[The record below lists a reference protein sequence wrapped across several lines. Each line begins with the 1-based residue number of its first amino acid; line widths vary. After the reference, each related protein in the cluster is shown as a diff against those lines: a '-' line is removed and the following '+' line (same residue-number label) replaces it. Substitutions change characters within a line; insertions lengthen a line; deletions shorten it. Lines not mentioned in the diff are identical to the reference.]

1 MRLRRLTLARY
12 GKFTDQSIDFGK
24 AVEGAPDLHVVYGP
38 NEAGKSTAFSGFLD
52 LLFGIEMQS
61 RYNFLHP
68 YETMRVGGCLELS
81 GGPRELVRIKKPQ
94 PTLRDASNQ
103 PVPDGLILGDL
114 GGLDRNVYRTM
125 FSLDDETLEAGGDSI
140 LASNGEL
147 GQLLFSATAGLA
159 ELSKVLMDL
168 RAKTD
173 GFTWPNA
180 RSGELYQLK
189 AGLAALKVERD
200 KVDTLASEY
209 NRLAAARDAAASSY
223 DAALSERSQ
232 AKAGLDGARRLLA
245 ALPRFNALGRLLLK
259 LEPFAGLPVVP
270 LGWLGE
276 LPALEQAE
284 LRHRSDTQL
293 AEAEVKRLSAAIEVI
308 VVDARA
314 LSLAGGLDRLT
325 ALAARN
331 STAEIDLP
339 IRKRELARVDGEVG
353 GILAQLGREGD
364 SDPDRLRLTAVQ
376 SATFE
381 GLMETRSGIEAKV
394 TAANEELSQ
403 ALLELT
409 EARQVL
415 QAANGKDMPGALP
428 EVVSAL
434 QALRE
439 SDHLL
444 RLQASAKARLQ
455 HDEALTAGL
464 ASLAPWLGNA
474 TGLAALAVPDEGTV
488 KTWQGRAE
496 EDARMLARR
505 RADLE
510 RLEGEAQERSTALD
524 AIAKVAGLLSDQEA
538 AEVRSAREAAWAAH
552 RRALD
557 TVSAELFEAALR
569 RDDIVGSARLGH
581 ERDLA
586 KLHELAQAV
595 TIKQAEVKRAETL
608 LTTAT
613 SDQEQHAGL
622 VAKATAQVAP
632 ALAGLKPAQLLVW
645 MGKRDAALGCWNQLR
660 QAERDARDAE
670 ADGLALRNK
679 LQAALKQAGVAVDP
693 VAAPESLAAIA
704 QSTVAREAHLQA
716 LRKDVTERERD
727 VRKRELAVQK
737 TSLADKAWL
746 TSWRAACSG
755 CWLGEAAASLP
766 FGAVRGL
773 LAAAAA
779 LGPALKERSGLE
791 FRITGMEDDQIAF
804 GRELERLT
812 MELGIDPAGR
822 LNTELAALVSDRVQT
837 ACLAAKERQR
847 LQEDLVK
854 ARDRERIVQD
864 AARAHA
870 SRIGEMMEVFQ
881 AGSLMEVAG
890 KLRDAHEKADLLKQ
904 ASEAERDLLSILQV
918 GTLADA
924 QAVLNG
930 AVQPELELTEAKIA
944 AQLEGLEQR
953 TRELFAA
960 SKEATDRINAIGG
973 DDAAARI
980 EERRR
985 TQILEV
991 EEKASQYLR
1000 LRLGIAAADRALRAY
1015 RDQHRSSMM
1024 TQASHA
1030 FTLISRGAYRGLT
1043 TQPGKDG
1050 DILVALSADGSSKLA
1065 ADLSKG
1071 TRFQLYLALRAAGY
1085 REFAKV
1091 RPTVPFVAD
1100 DIMETFDDFRA
1111 EETLKVLGEMSL
1123 LGQVIYLTHHDH
1135 LRVIAERTVPGVRIH
1150 KLGTPPLTEQALA

>member
-1 MRLRRLTLARY
+1 MRLRRLDLARY
-12 GKFTDQSIDFGK
+12 GKFTDQSIDFGE
-24 AVEGAPDLHVVYGP
+24 ALAGTPDLHVVYGP
-38 NEAGKSTAFSGFLD
+38 NEAGKSTAFAGFLD

-81 GGPRELVRIKKPQ
+81 CGPRELVRIKKPQ
-94 PTLRDASNQ
+94 PTLRDAGNQ

-114 GGLDRNVYRTM
+114 GGLDRNAYRTM

-147 GQLLFSATAGLA
+147 GQLLFSASAGLA
-159 ELSKVLMDL
+159 ELSKTLTEL

-180 RSGELYQLK
+180 RSGELHQLK
-189 AGLAALKVERD
+189 AGLTALKAERD

-209 NRLAAARDAAASSY
+209 NRLAAARDAAALSY
-223 DAALSERSQ
+223 DAALSERSA
-232 AKAGLDGARRLLA
+232 AKAGLERVRRLLTG
-245 ALPRFNALGRLLLK
+245 LPRFHAHRRLLLK
-259 LEPFAGLPVVP
+259 LEPFAGLPAVP
-270 LGWLGE
+270 LSWLGE

-284 LRHRSDTQL
+284 LRHRSDTEL
-293 AEAEVKRLSAAIEVI
+293 AEAEVKRLSAAVEVI
-308 VVDARA
+308 AVDERA
-314 LSLAGGLDRLT
+314 LGLAGGLDRLT

-331 STAEIDLP
+331 LTAEIDLP
-339 IRKRELARVDGEVG
+339 VRRRELARADGEVS
-353 GILAQLGREGD
+353 GILAQLGRDGD
-364 SDPDRLRLTAVQ
+364 SHPDRLRLTAVQ

-381 GLMETRSGIEAKV
+381 DLMETRSGIEAKV

-415 QAANGKDMPGALP
+415 QAASGKDTPGALP

-455 HDEALTAGL
+455 HSEALTAGL
-464 ASLAPWLGNA
+464 ASLAPWVGDA
-474 TGLAALAVPDEGTV
+474 AELAVLAVPDEATV
-488 KTWQGRAE
+488 QAWQDRAE
-496 EDARMLARR
+496 EDATVLARR
-505 RADLE
+505 RDDLE
-510 RLEGEAQERSTALD
+510 RLEDEERTQTTALD
-524 AIAKVAGLLSDQEA
+524 AVAKVAGLLSDQEA
-538 AEVRSAREAAWAAH
+538 AEVRSAREAAWAGH

-557 TVSAELFEAALR
+557 PASADVFEAALR

-595 TIKQAEVKRAETL
+595 TIKQAEVRRAETL
-608 LTTAT
+608 LAAATAQ
-613 SDQEQHAGL
+613 QEQHAGL
-622 VAKATAQVAP
+622 VANAAAQVAP
-632 ALAGLKPAQLLVW
+632 VLAGLKPAQFLSW
-645 MGKRDAALGCWNQLR
+645 MRKRDIVLGCWSQLR
-660 QAERDARDAE
+660 QAEPDARDAE
-670 ADGLALRNK
+670 ADGLALRNR
-679 LQAALKQAGVAVDP
+679 LQTALKQAGIVVDP
-693 VAAPESLAAIA
+693 VAPPERLAAAA
-704 QSTVAREAHLQA
+704 QSAIEHEAHLQA
-716 LRKDVTERERD
+716 LRKDVAERERD

-746 TSWRAACSG
+746 TSWRAACSA
-755 CWLGEAAASLP
+755 CWLGEASAALP

-779 LGPALKERSGLE
+779 LGPALKERSGLDA
-791 FRITGMEDDQIAF
+791 RITGMEDDQVAF
-804 GRELERLT
+804 GYEVERLT
-812 MELGIDPAGR
+812 TALGIEPAGR
-822 LNTELAALVSDRVQT
+822 PNPGWAEIVSARVQT

-847 LQEDLVK
+847 LQEELVE
-854 ARDRERIVQD
+854 ARSKERDVRV
-864 AARAHA
+864 AAQAHA
-870 SRIGEMMEVFQ
+870 NRVSEMMNALQ
-881 AGSLMEVAG
+881 AGSLIEVAG
-890 KLRDAHEKADLLKQ
+890 KLRDAHEQADLLKQ
-904 ASEAERDLLSILQV
+904 AAEAERDLMSVLQV
-918 GTLADA
+918 ESFADA
-924 QAVLNG
+924 DAVLNG
-930 AVQPELELTEAKIA
+930 VAQSELQVEEAKIA
-944 AQLEGLEQR
+944 AHLDELEQR

-960 SKEATDRINAIGG
+960 SKEAADRINAIGG

-985 TQILEV
+985 TQLLDIG
-991 EEKASQYLR
+991 EKASQHLR

-1030 FTLISRGAYRGLT
+1030 FALISRGAYRGLT

-1050 DILVALSADGSSKLA
+1050 DILVATGADGGSKLA

-1091 RPTVPFVAD
+1091 RRTVPFVAD
-1100 DIMETFDDFRA
+1100 DVMETFDDFRA

-1150 KLGTPPLTEQALA
+1150 KLG